1 MEYGRAASRSSRARA
16 GPWRHRL
23 DDGSAGRAAERRPA
37 GHARPRR
44 ARRQNLQAPA
54 GAQVIDG
61 AGRHVTPGLIDAHLH
76 SGASGGINETGSAI
90 VPEVRL
96 GDVLTIDNIWMY
108 RQLAGGLTTAHVM
121 HGSANPIGGQ
131 NQHVK
136 LRWGA
141 LPSSSSSRA
150 RRAP

>member
-1 MEYGRAASRSSRARA
+1 VLVRNATVWTQGPQGRLENADLLVTR
-16 GPWRHRL
+16 
-23 DDGSAGRAAERRPA
+23 GRVVRV
-37 GHARPRR
+37 G
-44 ARRQNLQAPA
+44 QNLQAPA
-54 GAQVIDG
+54 GAQVID
-61 AGRHVTPGLIDAHLH
+61 ARQARHARPHRRAPALRL
-76 SGASGGINETGSAI
+76 SGGVNETGSAI
-90 VPEVRL
+90 VPEVRI

-141 LPSSSSSRA
+141 LPDELRSRA